1 MLFIK
6 LVKLLKSAE
15 VKVIPKPAK
24 REVVFVRLLETIAPK
39 DAKLV
44 LEMKTRSIKGVSSN
58 VVQKAFPQITVS

>member
-24 REVVFVRLLETIAPK
+24 REVVSPSLLDIAPK
-39 DAKLV
+39 PASTFLTF
-44 LEMKTRSIKGVSSN
+44 LTRLGG
-58 VVQKAFPQITVS
+58 